1 MRSKRDTV
9 PFTVLVVDD
18 SSMMRALIRRALRL
32 SGANVLVAEASNGR
46 EALTVLETERIDA
59 VFTDLNMPVM
69 SGTELL
75 REMATRDWAHI
86 KRVVVSTDGS
96 LARRDDVRGLLVSRY
111 VQKPF
116 APEMFRDVL
125 SEVCPD
131 QVVS

>member
-1 MRSKRDTV
+1 
-9 PFTVLVVDD
+9 
-18 SSMMRALIRRALRL
+18 MMRALIRRALRL

-96 LARRDDVRGLLVSRY
+96 RARRDDVRDLLVSRY

-125 SEVCPD
+125 SDVCRD
-131 QVVS
+131 QVVN

>member
-1 MRSKRDTV
+1 M
-9 PFTVLVVDD
+9 PINILVVDD
-18 SSMMRALIRRALRL
+18 SAMMRALIRRALRL
-32 SGANVLVAEASNGR
+32 SGANVLVSEAANGK

-75 REMATRDWAHI
+75 REMSQREWAHI

-96 LARRDDVRGLLVSRY
+96 NARRDEVRDLNVSHY
-111 VQKPF
+111 LSKPF

-125 SEVCPD
+125 CEVCPENANA
-131 QVVS
+131 